1 MTDDLDP
8 VIAELRQCHPRFP
21 RDTVARLVCR
31 TAAELHDHP
40 SPDRLAVVRHEAGRQ
55 LAYTEAIPD
64 A

>member
-8 VIAELRQCHPRFP
+8 VIAELRERHPRFP
-21 RDTVARLVCR
+21 RATVARLVCR
-31 TAAELHDHP
+31 TAEQLRDHE
-40 SPDRLAVVRHEAGRQ
+40 SQDRLAVVRHEAGRQ